1 MKENLTGKLIGEVIG
16 VFTIVFFGCGII
28 FNAILFNG
36 IGDLLSAGIAWGL
49 AVALAV
55 YAGASLSGAH
65 FNPAVTLGLAVT
77 GRFPWNRVA
86 YYMGAQIVGGFLGAL
101 ALIGFF
107 GDAMTNFAAKN
118 GIVIGQAGSDKIAMM
133 LIPISPHPWIVG
145 NDAAAYSAVPIWRG
159 FLVEALATAILMIF
173 ILVLLEARG
182 VNTPRAWFFPVALGL
197 AVTMLV
203 MVTAPLTMTSLNPA
217 RDLGPRI
224 MALFLGFGKIA
235 FPGVRDGLSMLVTVG
250 APLVGGV
257 GGALFFDYAMKRFYP
272 VAAPPPVELPLPA
285 LPQGIPA
292 GASASSIVR

>member
-224 MALFLGFGKIA
+224 MALFLGFGSIA

-257 GGALFFDYAMKRFYP
+257 AGALFFDYAMKRFYP
-272 VAAPPPVELPLPA
+272 VAAPPVELPLPA

>member
-55 YAGASLSGAH
+55 YAGATLSGAH

-77 GRFPWNRVA
+77 GRFPWNRVV
-86 YYMGAQIVGGFLGAL
+86 YYWGAQIVGGFLGAL
-101 ALIGFF
+101 ALIGYF
-107 GDAMTNFAAKN
+107 GDAMTNFATKN
-118 GIVIGQAGSDKIAMM
+118 GIVIGQAGSDKLAML

-159 FLVEALATAILMIF
+159 FLVEGLATAILMVF

-224 MALFLGFGKIA
+224 MLLFLGFGSIA

-257 GGALFFDYAMKRFYP
+257 AGALFFDFAMKRFYP
-272 VAAPPPVELPLPA
+272 VAAPPVEAPPVKV
-285 LPQGIPA
+285 PQAIPA
-292 GASASSIVR
+292 GASASVSAH